1 MALARDERLQWAKDF
16 SNGDYSELD
25 HTFLTD
31 YRAKRD
37 LGGYR
42 TTRAIEIIC
51 EYCLHLEQKVDT
63 ISTILEEKQDLIAKL
78 LLETSE
84 DDGLN
89 IGDI

>member
-1 MALARDERLQWAKDF
+1 MPLARDERLQWAAEFDE
-16 SNGDYSELD
+16 GDYSRLESNWLGEHRLKRHLASFRTNRSLEL
-25 HTFLTD
+25 L
-31 YRAKRD
+31 
-37 LGGYR
+37 
-42 TTRAIEIIC
+42 C

-84 DDGLN
+84 DDGMN